1 MWSARAHHFSD
12 LKGWETRNLFCVA
25 LSLFLFSTI
34 ENENKQ
40 TAYGPSTEERRKVQW
55 AWRRI
60 AAIWKQ
66 SNAPKSLACIW
77 ATQYYLNSHIAE
89 DCKSP
94 CPATIMCK
102 LRQIESSYVKKTDKN
117 FFSCPNWALNGPFKG
132 QPIPFQRLNHHQL
145 IHTIPRYHDMQNQQ
159 KWLHIDEDNGLSPH
173 LGPFLALNGP
183 FQGQQNFHQHLHIH

>member
-1 MWSARAHHFSD
+1 MTTKPTSKLPW
-12 LKGWETRNLFCVA
+12 
-25 LSLFLFSTI
+25 
-34 ENENKQ
+34 
-40 TAYGPSTEERRKVQW
+40 GPSTEERRKVQW
-55 AWRRI
+55 GRI
-60 AAIWKQ
+60 AKQKREEYQVLSKDAIWKQ

-77 ATQYYLNSHIAE
+77 ATQYYLNSQISE

-145 IHTIPRYHDMQNQQ
+145 IDTIPRYLDMQNQQ
-159 KWLHIDEDNGLSPH
+159 RWLHIDEDNGLSPH
-173 LGPFLALNGP
+173 LGPFSALNGP
-183 FQGQQNFHQHLHIH
+183 FQGQQNFHQQLSTHQVLDIIIVNHDM